1 MANTQGAGL
10 LGQDFAQQIKR
21 TIARVDA
28 SPFGGDI
35 TRIPTDLSGDTTY
48 VPKTF
53 RVCTFTGSWAI
64 NAEKTVTF
72 RGVTTTPNTVSA
84 VNLFTEFT
92 QTTATVDCAIAKDGT
107 AWYLIAPTGVDKK
120 TVQTSVITNVSL
132 GTAGLQFTRLDI
144 KIFETVSSSFVTI
157 GTTACT

>member
-1 MANTQGAGL
+1 
-10 LGQDFAQQIKR
+10 
-21 TIARVDA
+21 
-28 SPFGGDI
+28 
-35 TRIPTDLSGDTTY
+35 
-48 VPKTF
+48 
-53 RVCTFTGSWAI
+53 
-64 NAEKTVTF
+64 
-72 RGVTTTPNTVSA
+72 VSA